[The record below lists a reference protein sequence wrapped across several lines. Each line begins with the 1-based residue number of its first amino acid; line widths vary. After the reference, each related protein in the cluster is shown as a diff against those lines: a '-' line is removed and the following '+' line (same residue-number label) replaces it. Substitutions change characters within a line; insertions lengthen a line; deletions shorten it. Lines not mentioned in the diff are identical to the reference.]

1 MKEKKEPSQEK
12 QSAAPADAR
21 LTREEMLY
29 LMRMLDAK
37 QLVVAD
43 RRIIEDEMDSF
54 LRNADRKTVEESL
67 AAKRILKRDGRRG
80 YSIRPEIRPM
90 LEALFFPDQAL
101 LAERVISGKG
111 RQVFGVLRKNDVIVF
126 HSFPEKKKHFLR
138 AFPDPEKIFRLL
150 VNWAPVSR
158 LPLSQAKSELPHA
171 VYERIRSLAESGGT
185 DEALDL
191 LDNTTLDSGEKN
203 NFLRAFADRK
213 VEGTIVWL
221 KFAEGSV
228 EDSAAASVVSDGR
241 TGWLLSREKPPAPE
255 GIVLNVRRIGADI
268 AAVAR
273 MFVERFAGK
282 KLPRRE
288 ADPSGV
294 FQRFILNA
302 DELASALSLIN
313 CADLSMKTYAAMSGD
328 VKLGF
333 YAGRMKAAQKSLEE
347 AGLCTASPRGVPILD
362 NDLAQAVFAVAHP
375 DWLIQISASGNG
387 SNARTGVYIARGR
400 FFSAYYNHGELL
412 QVIEYGAHKDV
423 GVYLESLFPGFSS
436 PAGNPGLSS
445 AVSFDAVDKM
455 KNKENDRA
463 EIEKI
468 LSADGAEDAQ
478 ARVLAED
485 FTASG
490 FRAKLLRINPPP
502 DPKDH
507 PLENRD
513 AEERNGKRTTML
525 LLWKSPHRNWM
536 VHFPDL
542 GAKGDA
548 CVANR
553 DAFRK
558 ALTDL
563 CV

>member
-387 SNARTGVYIARGR
+387 SNARTGVYIAR
-400 FFSAYYNHGELL
+400 
-412 QVIEYGAHKDV
+412 
-423 GVYLESLFPGFSS
+423 
-436 PAGNPGLSS
+436 LSS